1 MKSYII
7 ILLLFLFCQSIFAQK
22 PCTPINDNISPN
34 EILPVIV
41 FQQDSPIKIDNF
53 FVTKD
58 ACKLI
63 KTDYQVSNISDK
75 SVASY
80 QIARWYSDNTG
91 YIGEGI
97 MPESGNALNPKQSIK
112 TYSGNS
118 EETKYSG
125 SNSKELKLIIFIM
138 VTEVTFSD
146 GSKYEAKDVFLKLRK
161 HLLMFETIY
170 DKMR

>member
-1 MKSYII
+1 MKSYIT
-7 ILLLFLFCQSIFAQK
+7 ILLLFLFCQAIFAQK
-22 PCTPINDNISPN
+22 PCTPVNDNISPN

-63 KTDYQVSNISDK
+63 ETDYQVSNISDK
-75 SVASY
+75 SVTSY

-91 YIGEGI
+91 YIGEGV
-97 MPESGNALNPKQSIK
+97 MPENGIALKPQQSIK
-112 TYSGNS
+112 TYSGTS
-118 EETKYSG
+118 EQTKYSG
-125 SNSKELKLIIFIM
+125 SNSKELKLIVFIM

-146 GSKYEAKDVFLKLRK
+146 GSKYEAKEAFIKLRR
-161 HLLMFETIY
+161 HLLLFETTY